1 MRRLTVVALLVVA
14 AASSSQ
20 CSDGDTTAI
29 GPSSGI
35 APAGAGRFANS
46 GGGSSQGGDTGAPG
60 GGESGPAGGSSISRL
75 ALILVTDRNSDGRPN
90 RGDTITFMI
99 ATTQVWD
106 QVSVVCSQ
114 NGDVVLRAEI
124 TADTWSP
131 LALTSQTWS
140 GGAADCKATLEQVK
154 DTKVTT
160 LASATFTAGA

>member
-1 MRRLTVVALLVVA
+1 MRRLTVVALLLVA

-35 APAGAGRFANS
+35 APAGAGRFANT
-46 GGGSSQGGDTGAPG
+46 GGSAQGNTGAPG
-60 GGESGPAGGSSISRL
+60 GGSGPGSESSISRL
-75 ALILVTDRNSDGRPN
+75 ALVLVTDRNSDGRPN
-90 RGDTITFMI
+90 RGDTITFTI
-99 ATTQVWD
+99 STTVMWD

-114 NGDVVLRAEI
+114 NGTEVLRAER
-124 TADTWSP
+124 TADAWSP
-131 LALTSQTWS
+131 LALTSQTWQA
-140 GGAADCKATLEQVK
+140 GPADCKATLDQVN